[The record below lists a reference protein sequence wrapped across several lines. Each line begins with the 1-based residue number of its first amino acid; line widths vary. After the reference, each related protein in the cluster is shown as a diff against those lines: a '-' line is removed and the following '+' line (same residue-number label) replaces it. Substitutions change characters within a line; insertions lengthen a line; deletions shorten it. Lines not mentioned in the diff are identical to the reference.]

1 MDITT
6 FVTSNRDKA
15 LGDWATYRSQLSH
28 QILSLRKRLG
38 RTTPKN
44 SKYAPK
50 APITAEDIGS
60 DPLFARLQ
68 ILSAERA
75 WAHAM
80 HIKVQHTQANKPI
93 TGSGRSHIVS
103 RLAKAVSAART
114 LVEELKKQD
123 VSKATKT
130 DVLEAEG
137 YAYTLA
143 GTEEFEKQANGGS
156 RQGKDAK
163 ERWKKCLAQFSAAQI
178 IYTALQSS
186 TQKEVHKEVL
196 ASTVDPSLRYASHQA
211 NVSRSLPLSAIARDN
226 FPKSDAEL
234 QGLLKEIDASALQSQ
249 PAADTPKAT
258 GRIPSTI
265 QWGSRKANI
274 SDASIGQALASVG
287 TAEAQLTSYLMSAQD
302 ASPRDRAAA
311 YDDVIIASQDAADAT
326 RRAIED
332 LEREHVDEGDGR
344 MQDLRVTN
352 LAVNYDVVAWRVGRN
367 RMLIGEKDGAE
378 FNVDQHVSK
387 KRKRAA
393 KDSQKDESAGRRLAR
408 LRERVHLYEEILQ
421 SVDSVKELRGA
432 VRNAAFI
439 EELDCKR
446 AYFQALK

>member
-1 MDITT
+1 M
-6 FVTSNRDKA
+6 
-15 LGDWATYRSQLSH
+15 
-28 QILSLRKRLG
+28 
-38 RTTPKN
+38 
-44 SKYAPK
+44 
-50 APITAEDIGS
+50 
-60 DPLFARLQ
+60 
-68 ILSAERA
+68 
-75 WAHAM
+75 
-80 HIKVQHTQANKPI
+80 
-93 TGSGRSHIVS
+93 S
-103 RLAKAVSAART
+103 RLAKATSTAKT

-137 YAYTLA
+137 YAYTLG

-163 ERWKKCLAQFSAAQI
+163 ERWKKCLELFSAAQI

-196 ASTVDPSLRYASHQA
+196 GSTVDPSLRYASHQA
-211 NVSRSLPLSAIARDN
+211 SVSRSLPLSEIARQN
-226 FPKSDAEL
+226 FPKGDADL
-234 QGLLKEIDASALQSQ
+234 QGLLEEIDRSALQSQ
-249 PAADTPKAT
+249 PSEDTPKAA

-274 SDASIGQALASVG
+274 NDASIGQALASVG
-287 TAEAQLTSYLMSAQD
+287 VAEAQLSSYLSSSQD
-302 ASPRDRAAA
+302 ISSRERAAA

-332 LEREHVDEGDGR
+332 LEKEHVDEGDGR

-367 RMLIGEKDGAE
+367 RMLIGQSDGAE
-378 FNVDQHVSK
+378 FNMDQQLSK

-393 KDSQKDESAGRRLAR
+393 AKEPQKEEPAGRKLAR

-421 SVDSVKELRGA
+421 SVDSVKDLRGA

-439 EELDCKR
+439 EELDSKR